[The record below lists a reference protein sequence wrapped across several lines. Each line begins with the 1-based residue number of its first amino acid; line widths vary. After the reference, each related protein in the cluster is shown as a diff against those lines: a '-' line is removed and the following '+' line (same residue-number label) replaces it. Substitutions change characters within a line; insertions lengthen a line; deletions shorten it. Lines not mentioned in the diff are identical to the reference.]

1 MSNEIEDKIV
11 SGFSGGIELREEEY
25 VVFETKTALLTNER
39 LFVENRRLKRKSKK
53 NESESLWLESEI
65 SATLAPTSKNG
76 GKTSRKSVGIKL
88 LVFGIILV
96 VLQVIPYTLFEINII
111 QNLGTLVESVYFL
124 SSMLGVTIGLYL
136 YVGSFINLDPH
147 TSLLFSIPTEDR
159 DLVAIFDGWDSSDA
173 EKLGREFRKI
183 RRSIIT

>member
-1 MSNEIEDKIV
+1 MSNEIEDRNV
-11 SGFSGGIELREEEY
+11 SVFSDGIELREDEH

-39 LFVENRRLKRKSKK
+39 LFVENRRLKRKNKK
-53 NESESLWLESEI
+53 SESESLWLESEI

-96 VLQVIPYTLFEINII
+96 VLQVVPYTLFEINII

>member
-1 MSNEIEDKIV
+1 MV
-11 SGFSGGIELREEEY
+11 YRL
-25 VVFETKTALLTNER
+25 LLTNLNLKKFLIR
-39 LFVENRRLKRKSKK
+39 LMYNL
-53 NESESLWLESEI
+53 I
-65 SATLAPTSKNG
+65 QTL
-76 GKTSRKSVGIKL
+76 
-88 LVFGIILV
+88 
-96 VLQVIPYTLFEINII
+96 NII